1 MAAAQHTV
9 CPECRS
15 SDIIADTAAG
25 DVVCRGCGVVLG
37 DHMIDDTAEWRVFA
51 DDGGSARSDPNRCS
65 GPIKPGRGIHGKL
78 IGGDPTT
85 NSFLTK
91 TQSKLDSH
99 FSSDMALSKCNQ
111 RIQEMAAILSI
122 PQATAEGA
130 CELLRQ
136 LDEAGE
142 FKRKTGASGN
152 AMCGAVLYLAC
163 RQEGATRTLDE
174 VAPAA
179 TVGKREVAKAFK
191 HALRHLRLQSRAA
204 RGDQLVPRCCG
215 ALGLPV
221 TVTQVAKHVAEQ
233 CYAREVVTGAKPQA
247 VAAASVWVAMQA
259 ALTLTGAVGLG
270 TSMETVV
277 TAAAA
282 SLAGT
287 RNLAAALQRDQVL
300 LLPPAV
306 LHALKVHAAKVS
318 SPSSSSSRSSSP
330 AP

>member
-1 MAAAQHTV
+1 MAAQNTV

-25 DVVCRGCGVVLG
+25 DVVCRGCGVVLS

-51 DDGGSARSDPNRCS
+51 DDSGSTRSNPNRCS
-65 GPIKPGRGIHGKL
+65 GPIRPGEGIHGRL
-78 IGGDPTT
+78 IGGPPSLNTFY
-85 NSFLTK
+85 SSV
-91 TQSKLDSH
+91 QSKLDSR
-99 FSSDMALSKCNQ
+99 SSVDQALAKCNQ
-111 RIQEMAAILSI
+111 RIQEMAATLSI
-122 PQATAEGA
+122 PEATANAA

-136 LDEAGE
+136 LDAASE

-191 HALRHLRLQSRAA
+191 HASRHLRLQTRAA

-215 ALGLPV
+215 ALGLPASV
-221 TVTQVAKHVAEQ
+221 SLVAKHVAEQ
-233 CYAREVVTGAKPQA
+233 CYTREIVTGAKPQA
-247 VAAASVWVAMQA
+247 VAAASVWVAMQC
-259 ALTLTGAVGLG
+259 ALTLTGTVGLG
-270 TSMETVV
+270 TTIEAVIE
-277 TAAAA
+277 AAAA
-282 SLAGT
+282 PITGT
-287 RNLAAALQRDQVL
+287 RHLAAQLQRDQL
-300 LLPPAV
+300 QLLPDNV
-306 LHALKVHAAKVS
+306 LHALKHHSAKML
-318 SPSSSSSRSSSP
+318 SSRSSSP